1 MSNIK
6 NIVFDL
12 GNVLYEI
19 DYPHW
24 RERWQQL
31 ADKYEVG
38 SMQERRE
45 QFREL
50 AHPYERGEVSSQQFL
65 EALEKELFQG
75 AGHDELK
82 DTWNALLVGM
92 VADRHAL
99 IEKLAQNY
107 NIYLLSNNNEL
118 HYEGCYPPFQP
129 TEALFTKAYFSHL
142 IKRRKP
148 ESDIYE
154 FLFEDASIR
163 PEESIFVDDL
173 EENALAAEEHGMSTI
188 HLKRLQDL
196 HDELQARGLMN

>member
-1 MSNIK
+1 MSHIK

-75 AGHDELK
+75 AAHDELK

-92 VADRHAL
+92 IADR
-99 IEKLAQNY
+99 
-107 NIYLLSNNNEL
+107 
-118 HYEGCYPPFQP
+118 
-129 TEALFTKAYFSHL
+129 
-142 IKRRKP
+142 
-148 ESDIYE
+148 
-154 FLFEDASIR
+154 
-163 PEESIFVDDL
+163 
-173 EENALAAEEHGMSTI
+173 
-188 HLKRLQDL
+188 
-196 HDELQARGLMN
+196 